1 MTGMQEADT
10 MAWRVAYERS
20 LSEPRGWWAASG
32 LVWLDEGTHEVGT
45 APGAAARLTG
55 DGPARLAT
63 LSRVGDDVTVVPEPG
78 VELSYDGAPMLAPLT
93 VEASTSGH
101 AFVSGPHTMVI
112 LRRQERVGVRLFDA
126 RRAGRL
132 ETHRVAWFPW
142 QASLVVEATFVPSA
156 DVRTLPVVHV
166 TGDVADVAVPGHLEF
181 RLHGRACRLTPFA
194 SQAGLHI
201 VFRDATSGTCTYG
214 AGRFL
219 SASAPV
225 EGRVMLDFNRAY
237 HPPCAHTPYA
247 TCPLPPLEN
256 RIELAIAGGERSP

>member
-1 MTGMQEADT
+1 MAGMQQTDT

-20 LSEPRGWWAASG
+20 LSEPRGWWATTA
-32 LVWLDEGTHEVGT
+32 LVWLDEGTHEVGS
-45 APGAAARLTG
+45 APGAAVHLTG
-55 DGPARLAT
+55 GGPARLAT
-63 LSRVGDDVTVVPEPG
+63 LSRTGDDVTVVPEPG
-78 VELSYDGAPMLAPLT
+78 VELGYDGAPMLAPLT
-93 VEASTSGH
+93 VEASSSGH

-132 ETHRVAWFPW
+132 ETHRVVWFPW
-142 QASLVVEATFVPSA
+142 RASLVVEADFVPSA
-156 DVRTLPVVHV
+156 VPKVLPVVHV

-181 RLHGRACRLTPFA
+181 SLQGRACRLTPFTSA
-194 SQAGLHI
+194 TGLHI
-201 VFRDATSGTCTYG
+201 VFRDATSGASTYG

-219 SASAPV
+219 SAAAPV
-225 EGRVMLDFNRAY
+225 AGRVTLDFNRAY

-256 RIELAIAGGERSP
+256 RLELAVEGGERSP